1 MTENIVWNK
10 KVEKCW
16 KCGKILTDSNISS
29 VVYLSNPPKH
39 TCIDCENKSKG
50 DLSVIDLIEINAL

>member
-39 TCIDCENKSKG
+39 TCIDCENKSK
-50 DLSVIDLIEINAL
+50 